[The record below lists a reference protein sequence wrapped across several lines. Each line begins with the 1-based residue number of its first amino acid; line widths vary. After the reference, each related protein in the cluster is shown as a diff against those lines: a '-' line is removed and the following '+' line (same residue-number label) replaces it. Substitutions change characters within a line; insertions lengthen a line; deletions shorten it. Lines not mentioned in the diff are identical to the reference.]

1 MARRLVVAVTVVA
14 LGWSAGRLVAAQT
27 PASADKQTFTAT
39 ATAIL
44 VDVVVRDHRGG
55 RPVTDLTSDD
65 FAVFEDGVP
74 QKIDSFSR
82 VTRGGGIGVGIRWKT
97 PAPTRI
103 GSASGTEPGE
113 VSAADRATDEGATA
127 LVFDHLSEDALHLAQ
142 RATLNYVPMNG
153 DSDIR
158 VAVFATE
165 PHVSLL
171 QSFTTDRA
179 AIRKAVAR
187 LLPAGTAASDQKAE
201 RRQDVVDRRRELLA
215 QTQALAAAAVT
226 GAGGAALAQAGPAMG
241 QTEAEVQLLELER
254 SMIESF
260 DSLDRDH
267 RGYDTTMS
275 LVSVIRSMAEMPGR
289 KSVVFFSEGLP
300 VSPALSARLDD
311 LIAAANRANITV
323 YAVDAH
329 GLRTR
334 SSLTDTRREMQEF
347 VDERLLQTGSG
358 STATNQPLTMG
369 FERVEDMVRL
379 DSRTG
384 LARLADDT
392 GGFLVEE
399 SNDLRSAFRRIDED
413 NQFHY
418 LLTYSPKNTEFDGKF
433 RAIDVKVHRP
443 GMQVFARK
451 GYRAVRA
458 PGVVHTGSYDV
469 AALALLDR
477 TPLPNAFPV
486 HAAAFSF
493 PDPDR
498 PGLTPVV
505 VHVNTSVFRFDVDP
519 DRSTYSAHG
528 SIVVRI
534 RDENGHEVQRLSQEY
549 VLSGDAKDV
558 DAAKRGD
565 IFFYR
570 ESDLPPSVYTMETI
584 VYDALARE
592 GSARV
597 ATLTVPSV
605 EPSGIGMSSLVLVNR
620 AETSRDQPP
629 ADKTRPLY
637 VGNMLLY
644 PNLGEAIQKSTDA
657 ELPFYF
663 TLYGNVHDAKAT
675 AELLRN
681 GLAIAQT
688 PLQLPPPTGSRVQEV
703 ARMPIGALPAG
714 TYELRIRVTAGNQE
728 VARSAF
734 FTLQ

>member
-1 MARRLVVAVTVVA
+1 M
-14 LGWSAGRLVAAQT
+14 
-27 PASADKQTFTAT
+27 
-39 ATAIL
+39 
-44 VDVVVRDHRGG
+44 
-55 RPVTDLTSDD
+55 
-65 FAVFEDGVP
+65 
-74 QKIDSFSR
+74 IDSF
-82 VTRGGGIGVGIRWKT
+82 
-97 PAPTRI
+97 
-103 GSASGTEPGE
+103 
-113 VSAADRATDEGATA
+113 
-127 LVFDHLSEDALHLAQ
+127 
-142 RATLNYVPMNG
+142 
-153 DSDIR
+153 
-158 VAVFATE
+158 
-165 PHVSLL
+165 
-171 QSFTTDRA
+171 
-179 AIRKAVAR
+179 
-187 LLPAGTAASDQKAE
+187 
-201 RRQDVVDRRRELLA
+201 
-215 QTQALAAAAVT
+215 
-226 GAGGAALAQAGPAMG
+226 
-241 QTEAEVQLLELER
+241 EA
-254 SMIESF
+254 
-260 DSLDRDH
+260 LDRDH

-275 LVSVIRSMAEMPGR
+275 LVSVIRSMAEMAGR

-334 SSLTDTRREMQEF
+334 SSFTDTRREMQEF

-399 SNDLRSAFRRIDED
+399 SNDLGSAFRRIDED

-418 LLTYSPKNTEFDGKF
+418 LLTYSPKNTEFDGRF
-433 RAIDVKVHRP
+433 RTIHVTVRRP
-443 GMQVFARK
+443 GVQVFARK

-458 PGVVHTGSYDV
+458 PGVVDNGSYDV
-469 AALALLDR
+469 AALAMLDR

-486 HAAAFSF
+486 HAAGFSF
-493 PDPDR
+493 PDPGR

-505 VHVNTSVFRFDVDP
+505 VHVNTGVFRFDIDP
-519 DRSTYSAHG
+519 DRSTYSAHA

-534 RDENGHEVQRLSQEY
+534 RDENGHDVQRFSQEY
-549 VLSGDAKDV
+549 LLSGDAKDLE
-558 DAAKRGD
+558 AAKRGD

-570 ESDLPPSVYTMETI
+570 VSDLPPGVYTMETI
-584 VYDALARE
+584 VYDALGHD

-605 EPSGIGMSSLVLVNR
+605 KPSGIGMSSLVLVNR
-620 AETSRDQPP
+620 AETSQDQPP
-629 ADKTRPLY
+629 AGDRRPLQ

-644 PNLGEAIQKSTDA
+644 PNLGEAISKSANA

-663 TLYGNVHDAKAT
+663 TLYGNVHDATAT
-675 AELLRN
+675 AQLLSN
-681 GLAIAQT
+681 GSAIAET
-688 PLQLPPPTGSRVQEV
+688 PLQLAVSKGSRVQEV

-714 TYELRIRVTAGNQE
+714 TYELRIHVSAEGQE

-734 FTLQ
+734 FTVQ

>member
-1 MARRLVVAVTVVA
+1 MVRRLVVAVTAVA
-14 LGWSAGRLVAAQT
+14 LGWSAGRLGAAQT
-27 PASADKQTFTAT
+27 PASADKQTFTAA

-55 RPVTDLTSDD
+55 VPVTDLTSDD
-65 FAVFEDGVP
+65 FAVSEDGVP

-103 GSASGTEPGE
+103 GRASGAEPAE

-171 QSFTTDRA
+171 QPFTTDRT
-179 AIRKAVAR
+179 AIRKAVAA
-187 LLPAGTAASDQKAE
+187 LMPAGTAAGDQKAE
-201 RRQDVVDRRRELLA
+201 RRQEAVDRRRELLA
-215 QTQALAAAAVT
+215 QTQALTAAAAT
-226 GAGGAALAQAGPAMG
+226 GGGAALAQAGSAMG
-241 QTEAEVQLLELER
+241 QNEAEIQLLELQR
-254 SMIESF
+254 SMIDSF

-267 RGYDTTMS
+267 RGYATAIS
-275 LVSVIRSMAEMPGR
+275 LVAVIRSLAEMPGR

-311 LIAAANRANITV
+311 LIAAANRANVTV

-329 GLRTR
+329 GLRTK
-334 SSLTDTRREMQEF
+334 SSFTDTRREMQEF

-399 SNDLRSAFRRIDED
+399 SNDLGSAFRRIDED

-418 LLTYSPKNTEFDGKF
+418 LLTYSPKNPEFDGKF
-433 RAIDVKVHRP
+433 RTIHVTVRRP
-443 GMQVFARK
+443 GMEVFARK
-451 GYRAVRA
+451 GYRAIRA
-458 PGVVHTGSYDV
+458 PVVVDNSYDV
-469 AALALLDR
+469 PALAMLDR
-477 TPLPNAFPV
+477 TPLPNAFPI
-486 HAAAFSF
+486 HAGGFSF

-505 VHVNTSVFRFDVDP
+505 VHVNTSVFQFVVDP
-519 DRSTYSAHG
+519 NQSTYSAHA

-534 RDENGHEVQRLSQEY
+534 RDENGHEIQRLSQEY
-549 VLSGDAKDV
+549 LLSGDAKDV
-558 DAAKRGD
+558 EAAKRGD

-570 ESDLPPSVYTMETI
+570 ESDLSPSVYTMETI
-584 VYDALARE
+584 VYDALAHE

-605 EPSGIGMSSLVLVNR
+605 KPSGIGMSSLVLVNR
-620 AETSRDQPP
+620 TETSQDEP
-629 ADKTRPLY
+629 AAGNTRPLH

-644 PNLGEAIQKSTDA
+644 PNLGEPIQKSANA

-663 TLYGNVHDAKAT
+663 TLYGNVHNANA
-675 AELLRN
+675 AAQLLRN
-681 GLAIAQT
+681 GLAIAET
-688 PLQLPPPTGSRVQEV
+688 PLQLPASTGSRVQEV

-714 TYELRIRVTAGNQE
+714 TYELRIRVSAEGQE

>member
-1 MARRLVVAVTVVA
+1 MVRRLVVAVTAVA
-14 LGWSAGRLVAAQT
+14 LAWPNGRLVAQT
-27 PASADKQTFTAT
+27 SRSADKQTFTAT

-65 FAVFEDGVP
+65 FAVFEDGIP
-74 QKIDSFSR
+74 QQVDSFSR

-97 PAPTRI
+97 PAPTRV
-103 GSASGTEPGE
+103 ASLSGAEPAP
-113 VSAADRATDEGATA
+113 VSAGDRVQDEGATA
-127 LVFDHLSEDALHLAQ
+127 LVFDHLSEEALHLAQ
-142 RATLNYVPMNG
+142 RATLNYVPMSG

-171 QSFTTDRA
+171 QPFTTDRG
-179 AIRKAVAR
+179 AIRKAVAG
-187 LLPAGTAASDQKAE
+187 LVPAGTAASDQKSE

-215 QTQALAAAAVT
+215 SSQALAAAAAT
-226 GAGGAALAQAGPAMG
+226 GGGAALAQAGPAMG
-241 QTEAEVQLLELER
+241 QTEAELQLLELER
-254 SMIESF
+254 SMIDSF
-260 DSLDRDH
+260 DALDREH
-267 RGYDTTMS
+267 RGYDTTIS
-275 LVSVIRSMAEMPGR
+275 LVAVIRLLAEMPGR

-311 LIAAANRANITV
+311 LIAAANRANVTV

-334 SSLTDTRREMQEF
+334 SSSTDTRREMQEF

-358 STATNQPLTMG
+358 STRTNQPLTMG

-384 LARLADDT
+384 LARMADDT

-399 SNDLRSAFRRIDED
+399 SNDLRAAFRRIDED

-433 RAIDVKVHRP
+433 RTIHVTVRRP

-451 GYRAVRA
+451 GYRAVRGS
-458 PGVVHTGSYDV
+458 GVDAGSYDV
-469 AALALLDR
+469 AALAMLDR

-486 HAAAFSF
+486 HAAGFSF
-493 PDPDR
+493 PDPGR
-498 PGLTPVV
+498 PGLTPIV
-505 VHVNTSVFRFDVDP
+505 VHVNTSAFRFVVDP
-519 DRSTYSAHG
+519 NRSTYSAQA

-534 RDENGHEVQRLSQEY
+534 RDQKGQEVQRLSQQY
-549 VLSGDAKDV
+549 LLSGDAKDLE
-558 DAAKRGD
+558 AATKGD

-570 ESDLPPSVYTMETI
+570 ESDLSPSVYTMETI
-584 VYDALARE
+584 VYDALAHG

-597 ATLTVPSV
+597 ATLTVPAV
-605 EPSGIGMSSLVLVNR
+605 KPSAIAMSSLVLVNR
-620 AETSRDQPP
+620 AEETRDEQH

-637 VGNMLLY
+637 VGKMLLY
-644 PNLGEAIQKSTDA
+644 PNLGEAIQKSANA

-663 TLYGNVHDAKAT
+663 TLYGNVRDANAT
-675 AELLRN
+675 AQLLRN
-681 GLAIAQT
+681 GLAIAET
-688 PLQLPPPTGSRVQEV
+688 PLQLPPSTGSRVQEV
-703 ARMPIGALPAG
+703 GRMPIGALPAG
-714 TYELRIRVTAGNQE
+714 TYELRIRVTADGQE

>member
-1 MARRLVVAVTVVA
+1 MVRRLVVAVTAVA
-14 LGWSAGRLVAAQT
+14 LGWSAGRLGAAQT
-27 PASADKQTFTAT
+27 PTSADKQTFTAA

-55 RPVTDLTSDD
+55 VPVTDLTSDD

-82 VTRGGGIGVGIRWKT
+82 VTRGAGIGVGIRWKT

-103 GSASGTEPGE
+103 GRASGAEPGE

-165 PHVSLL
+165 AHVSLL
-171 QSFTTDRA
+171 QPFTTDRT
-179 AIRKAVAR
+179 AIRKAVAA
-187 LLPAGTAASDQKAE
+187 LMPAGTAARDQKAE
-201 RRQDVVDRRRELLA
+201 RRQEAVDRRRELLA

-226 GAGGAALAQAGPAMG
+226 GGGAALAQAGSAMG

-254 SMIESF
+254 SMIDSF

-267 RGYDTTMS
+267 RGYATTMS
-275 LVSVIRSMAEMPGR
+275 LVAVIRSLAEMPGR

-300 VSPALSARLDD
+300 ASPALSARLDD
-311 LIAAANRANITV
+311 LIAAANRANVTV

-334 SSLTDTRREMQEF
+334 SSFTDTRREMQEF

-369 FERVEDMVRL
+369 LERVEDMVRL

-399 SNDLRSAFRRIDED
+399 SNDLGSAFRRIDED

-418 LLTYSPKNTEFDGKF
+418 LLTYSPKNTDFDGKF
-433 RAIDVKVHRP
+433 RTIRVTVRRP

-451 GYRAVRA
+451 GYRAIRA
-458 PGVVHTGSYDV
+458 PGVVDNSYDV
-469 AALALLDR
+469 PALAMLDR
-477 TPLPNAFPV
+477 TPLPNAFPI
-486 HAAAFSF
+486 HAGGFSF

-505 VHVNTSVFRFDVDP
+505 VLVNTSVFRFGVDP

-534 RDENGHEVQRLSQEY
+534 RDQNGHEVQRFSQEY
-549 VLSGDAKDV
+549 LLSGDAKDIE
-558 DAAKRGD
+558 AAKKGD

-584 VYDALARE
+584 VYDALAHE

-605 EPSGIGMSSLVLVNR
+605 EPSGIGMSSLVLVNH

-663 TLYGNVHDAKAT
+663 TLYGNVRDAKAT
-675 AELLRN
+675 AQLLRN

-688 PLQLPPPTGSRVQEV
+688 LLQLPASTGSRVQEV

-714 TYELRIRVTAGNQE
+714 TYELRIHVSAGDQE

>member
-1 MARRLVVAVTVVA
+1 MVRPLVVAVTAVA
-14 LGWSAGRLVAAQT
+14 LGWSAEQLVAQT
-27 PASADKQTFTAT
+27 SASADKQAFTSAT
-39 ATAIL
+39 TAIL

-55 RPVTDLTSDD
+55 APVTDLTSDD
-65 FAVFEDGVP
+65 FAVFEDGVA

-97 PAPTRI
+97 PATARVV
-103 GSASGTEPGE
+103 GASGAEPAE
-113 VSAADRATDEGATA
+113 VSAADRAQDAGATA

-142 RATLNYVPMNG
+142 RAMLKYVPMNG

-171 QSFTTDRA
+171 QPFTTNRA
-179 AIRKAVAR
+179 EIRKAVAG
-187 LLPAGTAASDQKAE
+187 LVPAGTAAGDQKAE

-215 QTQALAAAAVT
+215 NTQALAAATVT
-226 GAGGAALAQAGPAMG
+226 GGGGVLAQAGPAMG
-241 QTEAEVQLLELER
+241 QTEAELQLLELER
-254 SMIESF
+254 SMIDSF
-260 DSLDRDH
+260 ESLDRDN
-267 RGYDTTMS
+267 RGYDTTLS
-275 LVSVIRSMAEMPGR
+275 LVSVIRSLAEMPGR

-334 SSLTDTRREMQEF
+334 SSSTDTRREMQEF

-369 FERVEDMVRL
+369 LERVEDMVRL
-379 DSRTG
+379 NSRTG

-399 SNDLRSAFRRIDED
+399 SNDLGSAFRRIDED

-418 LLTYSPKNTEFDGKF
+418 LLTYSPKNAEFDGKF
-433 RAIDVKVHRP
+433 RTIHVTVQRP

-451 GYRAVRA
+451 GYRALRA
-458 PGVVHTGSYDV
+458 PGVVDTGSYDV
-469 AALALLDR
+469 AALAMLDR

-486 HAAAFSF
+486 HAAGFSF
-493 PDPDR
+493 PDPER

-505 VHVNTSVFRFDVDP
+505 VHVNTSVFHFVVDP
-519 DRSTYSAHG
+519 NQSTYSAHA

-534 RDENGHEVQRLSQEY
+534 RDENGREVQRLSQEY

-558 DAAKRGD
+558 EAAKRGD

-570 ESDLPPSVYTMETI
+570 ESDLSPSVYTMETI
-584 VYDALARE
+584 VYDALAHE

-605 EPSGIGMSSLVLVNR
+605 KLSGIGMSSLVLVNR
-620 AETSRDQPP
+620 TEESKDERP
-629 ADKTRPLY
+629 ASEARPLY

-644 PNLGEAIQKSTDA
+644 PNLGEAIQKSTNA

-663 TLYGNVHDAKAT
+663 TLYGNVHDANAT
-675 AELLRN
+675 AQLLNN
-681 GLAIAQT
+681 GRVFAET
-688 PLQLPPPTGSRVQEV
+688 PLQLPASAGSRVQEV
-703 ARMPIGALPAG
+703 GRVPIGALPEG
-714 TYELRIRVTAGNQE
+714 TYELRIRVSADGHE

-734 FTLQ
+734 FTLR

>member
-1 MARRLVVAVTVVA
+1 
-14 LGWSAGRLVAAQT
+14 
-27 PASADKQTFTAT
+27 
-39 ATAIL
+39 
-44 VDVVVRDHRGG
+44 
-55 RPVTDLTSDD
+55 
-65 FAVFEDGVP
+65 
-74 QKIDSFSR
+74 
-82 VTRGGGIGVGIRWKT
+82 
-97 PAPTRI
+97 
-103 GSASGTEPGE
+103 
-113 VSAADRATDEGATA
+113 
-127 LVFDHLSEDALHLAQ
+127 
-142 RATLNYVPMNG
+142 
-153 DSDIR
+153 
-158 VAVFATE
+158 
-165 PHVSLL
+165 
-171 QSFTTDRA
+171 
-179 AIRKAVAR
+179 
-187 LLPAGTAASDQKAE
+187 
-201 RRQDVVDRRRELLA
+201 
-215 QTQALAAAAVT
+215 
-226 GAGGAALAQAGPAMG
+226 MG
-241 QTEAEVQLLELER
+241 QTEAELQLLQLER
-254 SMIESF
+254 SMIDSF
-260 DSLDRDH
+260 DALDRDH
-267 RGYDTTMS
+267 RGYATTMS
-275 LVSVIRSMAEMPGR
+275 LVAVIRSLAEMPGR

-334 SSLTDTRREMQEF
+334 SSFTDTRREMQEF

-399 SNDLRSAFRRIDED
+399 SNDLGSAFRRIDED

-433 RAIDVKVHRP
+433 RTIHVTVHRP

-451 GYRAVRA
+451 GYRAIRA
-458 PGVVHTGSYDV
+458 PGVVNTGSYDV
-469 AALALLDR
+469 TALAMLDR

-486 HAAAFSF
+486 HAAGFSF
-493 PDPDR
+493 LDADR

-505 VHVNTSVFRFDVDP
+505 VHVNTSVFRFVVDP

-534 RDENGHEVQRLSQEY
+534 RDQNGHEVQRFSQEY
-549 VLSGDAKDV
+549 LLSGDAKDIE
-558 DAAKRGD
+558 AAKKGD

-584 VYDALARE
+584 VYDALAHE

-663 TLYGNVHDAKAT
+663 ALYGNVHDAKAT

-688 PLQLPPPTGSRVQEV
+688 PLQLPPSTGSRVQEV

-714 TYELRIRVTAGNQE
+714 TYELRIRVSAGDQE